1 MDIAQFGQVA
11 AITVIAFFFG
21 LLAKQTQFIPDRWIP
36 VICAFVGAV
45 LGAVGLYVIPEF
57 PAKDII
63 TAIAVGIVSGLAAT
77 GGHQIYR
84 QLTAPV
90 AITVLAHENYDE
102 NGDPVTTNSAGGV
115 ADDPD

>member
-1 MDIAQFGQVA
+1 MDFSQFGQVA

-21 LLAKQTQFIPDRWIP
+21 LLAKQAKFIPDRWIP
-36 VICAFVGAV
+36 VICAAVGAA

-57 PAKDII
+57 PASDII

-77 GGHQIYR
+77 GGHQIYK

-90 AITVLAHENYDE
+90 AITIPACEHWDE
-102 NGDPVTTNSAGGV
+102 NGDPI
-115 ADDPD
+115 PDKEGDE